1 MSLGLFAGAYR
12 TPDYPCLRRHYCM
25 IGFSQSCATCLHT
38 DQSPASPTGTS
49 LLPKCL
55 CPRLYLICDTL
66 LTLGI
71 PPLQAGLFSFP
82 ALAPEPLL
90 ALSLGILLSWSP
102 GVSLTLSSLTGL
114 CMGPRASGN
123 FLTRLLSPFRRAV
136 ENARKW
142 GP

>member
-25 IGFSQSCATCLHT
+25 IGFSQLGHLPSYRSVPCLTHRNFMT
-38 DQSPASPTGTS
+38 P
-49 LLPKCL
+49 L